1 MHLSKKSWHFR
12 LATTYNSLPLTEAAH
27 KADADRNKI
36 REQVYQGDLCT
47 YIKHVTLGFLVVLLI
62 TFFAIVLSMTALMPV
77 WWAICALI
85 NGTWLLEHGY
95 LEFAALPLFFYVV
108 LGYSVIDANAC
119 WGKIGNFIA
128 APFRKSSGSVA
139 EKRDSFMVGA
149 YKTFRHKM
157 CFKLTVD

>member
-12 LATTYNSLPLTEAAH
+12 LATTYNSLPLTIIATPDTNGSRIIE
-27 KADADRNKI
+27 K
-36 REQVYQGDLCT
+36 VYKGDLCT
-47 YIKHVTLGFLVVLLI
+47 YIKHVTLGLFVVLLI
-62 TFFAIVLSMTALMPV
+62 TFFATVLSITALMPV

-95 LEFAALPLFFYVV
+95 LEFAALPLFFYAV
-108 LGYSVIDANAC
+108 LGFIAIDACNG
-119 WGKIGNFIA
+119 WSKMSNFIV
-128 APFRKSSGSVA
+128 APFRKTSESVA